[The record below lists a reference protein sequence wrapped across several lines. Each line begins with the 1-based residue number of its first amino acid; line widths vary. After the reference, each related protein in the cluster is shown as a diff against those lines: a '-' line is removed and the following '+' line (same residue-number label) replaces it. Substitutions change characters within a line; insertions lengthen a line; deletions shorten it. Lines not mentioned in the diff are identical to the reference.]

1 MELKVRISPL
11 IADNSK
17 EFASLFDLQ
26 KFGNFER
33 FNKETLNTRGS
44 ENPPVKLGRN
54 MKFKLSKFDILHFD
68 EIEIVTTS
76 GGAFKDG
83 NIIQENAAAF
93 GMHNFVHKN
102 YNDFKRLQN
111 RYFIPLN
118 WMEIKQS
125 IKVLLSAIIGKEAK
139 RLQNHNPK
147 ILFHSPNWDC
157 FSHFSFEE
165 FPRLLATLKEFYM
178 RNCKIGGGAVGVKIR
193 KIYQILQKLT
203 LTTS

>member
-17 EFASLFDLQ
+17 EFASLFDIQ
-26 KFGNFER
+26 KWGNFQR
-33 FNKETLNTRGS
+33 FNKETLNTRGI

-54 MKFKLSKFDILHFD
+54 MEFKLSKFDILHFD

-76 GGAFKDG
+76 GGAFK
-83 NIIQENAAAF
+83 NEKMIQENATAF
-93 GMHNFVHKN
+93 GTHNFVHKN
-102 YNDFKRLQN
+102 YNDFKRLAK

-118 WMEIKQS
+118 WIELKQT
-125 IKVLLSAIIGKEAK
+125 IKVLLSAIFGNKTK
-139 RLQNHNPK
+139 RLQNNNPK

-165 FPRLLATLKEFYM
+165 FPRLLATLKELHL
-178 RNCKIGGGAVGVKIR
+178 RNSKIGGGQNR
-193 KIYQILQKLT
+193 
-203 LTTS
+203 